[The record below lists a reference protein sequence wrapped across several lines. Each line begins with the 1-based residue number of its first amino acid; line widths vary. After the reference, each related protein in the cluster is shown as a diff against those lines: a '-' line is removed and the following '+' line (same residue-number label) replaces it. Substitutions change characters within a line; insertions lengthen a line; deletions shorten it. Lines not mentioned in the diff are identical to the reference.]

1 MKIVD
6 QIRLEEIRHQNEAG
20 TEEQRRRV
28 KEIIQMVIEEK
39 DEALFRLTE
48 ELDGVRLNRLE
59 VSREEMDEAFREVE
73 EEVVISLKRAM
84 ERIRRYHEKQRRTSW
99 LETEEDGT
107 LLGQLVRPLDRV
119 GVYVPGGTAAYPSSV
134 LMTVIP
140 AQVAGVKE
148 IVITTPPDKRGK
160 VSAGVLVAARLLGV
174 DKVYK
179 VGGAQAIAALAY
191 GTPTI
196 PPVDKIVGPGN
207 IYVALAKREVFG
219 VTGIDMLAGPSDITV
234 VADGHQDP
242 SWVAADLLSQAEHDP
257 LSRAVLVTPDKG
269 LAQAVAQE
277 VKRQLE
283 ELPRKEIAQA
293 SIEGQGVIYVTK
305 DLAEAAEVVNALAP
319 EHLELMVED
328 PYALLGKIKHAG
340 AIFLGRYSSE
350 PMGDYLA
357 GPSHVLPTNG
367 TARFSSPLGV
377 DDFVKKSS
385 VIAYS
390 PQAFQTDAR
399 HVMRLARYEGLEAH
413 AQAIERRLKGGAT
426 HE

>member
-269 LAQAVAQE
+269 LAQAVAHE

-283 ELPRKEIAQA
+283 ELPRKEIAQV

>member
-283 ELPRKEIAQA
+283 ELPRKEIAQV